1 MSLVR
6 GEVVMAT
13 SRVQHMLVFS
23 VLGCACVADASKT
36 GFPGAAGQTL
46 ESFANHRAK
55 APFLVDS

>member
-1 MSLVR
+1 
-6 GEVVMAT
+6 MAT

-36 GFPGAAGQTL
+36 GFPGAAGKTL